1 MKLDFIQTVAFA
13 GVILFAGYGLKR
25 LVPILA
31 RYNIPAPVA
40 GGLPVAALLAIAY
53 ANNWQPLAFDTT
65 LQTPLQNTFFAS
77 VGFGASVLLLR
88 RGGPLVLIMMVLASI
103 AAAMQ
108 NVIGAA
114 TATALGQHPLMGVLA
129 GSVTLTGGPATG
141 LAFAPL
147 FEQAG
152 VTGAATLAVSA
163 AMIGIVAGGLLGGP
177 IGTYLL
183 ERHPR
188 RVPTPVAA
196 GTLANLA
203 EPLVPEPIPR
213 TPADTDVEA
222 YGLLKHLVLMV
233 VAVSAGVWVSAWIAS
248 LGITLPA
255 YIGAM
260 IVAGAIRN
268 FDDATGI
275 IGISQ
280 RTIDDLGEVALALFL
295 VMALMT
301 LRLWELAGVVV
312 PLLVILAVQVAFI
325 AALCLLVV
333 PRLMGRDYEA
343 AVMSG
348 GFCGFML
355 GTTANA
361 VANMGALVE
370 RYGPAPKAYLVV
382 PLVGAFGIDFVN
394 GILITVALNFW
405 S

>member
-1 MKLDFIQTVAFA
+1 V
-13 GVILFAGYGLKR
+13 
-25 LVPILA
+25 
-31 RYNIPAPVA
+31 
-40 GGLPVAALLAIAY
+40 
-53 ANNWQPLAFDTT
+53 
-65 LQTPLQNTFFAS
+65 
-77 VGFGASVLLLR
+77 
-88 RGGPLVLIMMVLASI
+88 
-103 AAAMQ
+103 
-108 NVIGAA
+108 
-114 TATALGQHPLMGVLA
+114 
-129 GSVTLTGGPATG
+129 
-141 LAFAPL
+141 
-147 FEQAG
+147 
-152 VTGAATLAVSA
+152 
-163 AMIGIVAGGLLGGP
+163 
-177 IGTYLL
+177 
-183 ERHPR
+183 
-188 RVPTPVAA
+188 
-196 GTLANLA
+196 
-203 EPLVPEPIPR
+203 EPLVPEPVPSA
-213 TPADTDVEA
+213 PADADVEA
-222 YGLLKHLVLMV
+222 YGLLKHLVVMV
-233 VAVSAGVWVSAWIAS
+233 IAVGVGVWVSAWIAS
-248 LGITLPA
+248 FRITLPA

-260 IVAGAIRN
+260 IVAAAIRN
-268 FDDATGI
+268 VDDATGI
-275 IGISQ
+275 IGLSQ

-394 GILITVALNFW
+394 GILITIALNFW